1 MGIIIGIISG
11 MLWGL
16 NDVLTNVYSEQALF
30 SSATF
35 AVLVFALILSL
46 MQDSFSCAGIYGY
59 HAMRGSFKKNMIKTR
74 HKSFWPL
81 IIAAICAGPLGM
93 VAGIMGIAYAGPVY
107 AGVVTSCYPVI
118 ALLLAMTLLR
128 EKPTKIKVVGIILSV
143 IAVMFISIAGVRS
156 GAPHIL
162 IGLIFA
168 SCAMLGWGA
177 ESILFSIAQKSS
189 TQDVSWLLAVRQS
202 ASALSYLLIL
212 VILLIVDYQQT
223 WAVVSQLFLPLL
235 IVGCVL
241 SASTSYLAYYHAIKR
256 IGASLG
262 TTFNASF
269 IFWAGIFSMLFNITH
284 VQESF
289 ILWSIVLIFGIYFA
303 SKGNKKYTARES
315 LCCV

>member
-16 NDVLTNVYSEQALF
+16 NDVLTNVYSEQGLF

-35 AVLVFALILSL
+35 AVLVFALVLSL
-46 MQDSFSCAGIYGY
+46 MQDGFSCAGIYTY
-59 HAMRGSFKKNMIKTR
+59 HHVRGSFKENLAKTR
-74 HKSFWPL
+74 HKNFWPL
-81 IIAAICAGPLGM
+81 VVAAICAGPLGM
-93 VAGIMGIAYAGPVY
+93 VTGIMGIAYAGPVY
-107 AGVVTSCYPVI
+107 AGVVTSCYPVV

-128 EKPTKIKVVGIILSV
+128 EKATKLKILGIVLTV
-143 IAVMFISIAGVRS
+143 IGVMFISITGVRS
-156 GAPHIL
+156 GAEHIV

-177 ESILFSIAQKSS
+177 ESILFSIAQKTT
-189 TQDVSWLLAVRQS
+189 TQDVSWLLAIRQS
-202 ASALSYLLIL
+202 VSSLSYL
-212 VILLIVDYQQT
+212 VILSFLLLFDYQQT
-223 WAVVSQLFLPLL
+223 WQVISQLFLPLL

-241 SASTSYLAYYHAIKR
+241 SASSSYLAYYHAIKR

-269 IFWAGIFSMLFNITH
+269 IFWAGIFSVMFNITE
-284 VQESF
+284 VQRSF

-303 SKGNKKYTARES
+303 SKGNKNFAQVA
-315 LCCV
+315 C